1 MVLYINGI
9 EIETLINPNDTAENI
24 NWMQFIY
31 DFSAPTNFT
40 TIAFLNGTPLGNNYA
55 GLDNVVFR
63 ALTITVPEPGT
74 LAVFLWG
81 LAVLSVLRRRKA
93 AQLA

>member
-1 MVLYINGI
+1 L
-9 EIETLINPNDTAENI
+9 IETLTNPNDTAENI

-31 DFSAPTNFT
+31 DFNAPTNFT

-55 GLDNVVFR
+55 GLDNVIFT

-74 LAVFLWG
+74 LALFLGG
-81 LAVLSVLRRRKA
+81 LAVLLILRRRKMAQA
-93 AQLA
+93 A